1 MGCNGYA
8 LIVVSHTKDNHIEK
22 VKDLENENEKLQDE
36 NNALDLQNDNL
47 REEIEKLEDALH
59 EIE

>member
-1 MGCNGYA
+1 MVCNGYA